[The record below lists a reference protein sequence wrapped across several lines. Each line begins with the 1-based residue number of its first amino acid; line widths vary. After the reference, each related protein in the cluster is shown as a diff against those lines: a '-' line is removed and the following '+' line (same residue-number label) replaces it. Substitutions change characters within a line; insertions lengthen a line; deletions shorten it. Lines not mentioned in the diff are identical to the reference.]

1 MSKRRHATRGNS
13 FASVNTNWSINA
25 AKAHSD
31 LKKYIVVIDDDKTGR
46 KLMTRGLERLG
57 YTVHAAE
64 DGKSGVEVVGRVL
77 ELMNRESR
85 ERRVLL

>member
-1 MSKRRHATRGNS
+1 
-13 FASVNTNWSINA
+13 
-25 AKAHSD
+25 
-31 LKKYIVVIDDDKTGR
+31 
-46 KLMTRGLERLG
+46 MTRGLERLG